1 MMSRKQLIRLL
12 LYGIVGHCSIIVH
25 KTILQ
30 TNDRRIIICSTND
43 LVWSNNFPIANQSM
57 PNHTSD
63 HCLIIADLVFI
74 IFPIII
80 MITVC
85 FVFFLLYCLKKLFF
99 LVSYLHLHVK
109 NKKTANVII
118 LYAADSIIN
127 IIKSV
132 L

>member
-30 TNDRRIIICSTND
+30 TNDRQIIICSTND

-63 HCLIIADLVFI
+63 HCLIIANLSVHDFSNLKNDHRLFFFI
-74 IFPIII
+74 ILFEKA
-80 MITVC
+80 
-85 FVFFLLYCLKKLFF
+85 VFSSFLSSLAC
-99 LVSYLHLHVK
+99 
-109 NKKTANVII
+109 NKQENSKCYNTI
-118 LYAADSIIN
+118 LS
-127 IIKSV
+127 
-132 L
+132 